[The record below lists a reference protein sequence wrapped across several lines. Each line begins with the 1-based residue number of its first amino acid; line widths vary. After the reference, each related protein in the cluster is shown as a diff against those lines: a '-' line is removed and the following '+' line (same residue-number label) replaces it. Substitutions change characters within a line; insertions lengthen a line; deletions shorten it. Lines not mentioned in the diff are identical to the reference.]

1 MGDTEEVYD
10 VSFVPVPSTFR
21 GMYNSRE
28 YYVQVVKKKRKFT
41 HMHRISSGKPEK
53 KEKQPRNELLY
64 TETIVKTP
72 INEVLYFSNTQA
84 RFTQGLAFTNSNAIC
99 LYSHYS

>member
-28 YYVQVVKKKRKFT
+28 YYVQVVKRNLLTCIELAKEGMEKIGGSLEMSCYILRQL
-41 HMHRISSGKPEK
+41 SSPHQWSAVFLQGTSEI
-53 KEKQPRNELLY
+53 Y
-64 TETIVKTP
+64 TRAGV
-72 INEVLYFSNTQA
+72 Y
-84 RFTQGLAFTNSNAIC
+84 
-99 LYSHYS
+99 